1 MMAAPRNNPV
11 IAPPTDAQP
20 KVLDG
25 FCDFIVPPPGGRSDG
40 CGSRVG
46 VATAGLDDGNSVELY
61 PLCAH
66 HPLEASMVV
75 VLQRWTQSLSLTKTV
90 SAVGEVPLGVL
101 SRNRVERV
109 RNRLV

>member
-11 IAPPTDAQP
+11 IAPPTDVQP

-46 VATAGLDDGNSVELY
+46 VATAGVDDGNSVEL
-61 PLCAH
+61 PFMRPPPSGSFDGCGSTAVDTIIELDEDRIRSGRST
-66 HPLEASMVV
+66 PGRLE
-75 VLQRWTQSLSLTKTV
+75 
-90 SAVGEVPLGVL
+90 P
-101 SRNRVERV
+101 
-109 RNRLV
+109 